1 MLLCLGSRLLD
12 NSINEDFVPNLFL
25 YLMLIEHAH
34 SLNWVRVFSKHTT
47 MNQEKILFTRYI
59 IFINQSIHVEPASF

>member
-34 SLNWVRVFSKHTT
+34 SLIKLGTCFFKAYNHESRENLV
-47 MNQEKILFTRYI
+47 YI

>member
-34 SLNWVRVFSKHTT
+34 SLNWVCVFFKAYNHESRE
-47 MNQEKILFTRYI
+47 NLVYI